1 MAPGISK
8 EDENLGV
15 VYEEVD
21 GGYVVDG
28 DMFFEYYIVLT
39 GKDPNAAHG
48 TQFIVLTN
56 DQHITYEQVSKS
68 FLSSNSADS
77 LSGTI
82 VIGMKTIDW
91 HKESVSGVSAWFLVR
106 ESCFIWQTWY
116 NKSGQ
121 HFGNRKS
128 VSQNKICK

>member
-1 MAPGISK
+1 
-8 EDENLGV
+8 V

-82 VIGMKTIDW
+82 VIGMKTID
-91 HKESVSGVSAWFLVR
+91 
-106 ESCFIWQTWY
+106 
-116 NKSGQ
+116 
-121 HFGNRKS
+121 
-128 VSQNKICK
+128 